1 MIEHFF
7 TAPFLFLYFIV
18 PRLRHQ
24 RGGRALRARR
34 LWLPDGGRLC
44 RKVVKEKV
52 QRMVVAPYG
61 RNIKLALRD
70 LLLCLQ

>member
-24 RGGRALRARR
+24 RGGGPFGPVGCGCLTAAGCVER
-34 LWLPDGGRLC
+34 L
-44 RKVVKEKV
+44 
-52 QRMVVAPYG
+52 
-61 RNIKLALRD
+61 
-70 LLLCLQ
+70 